1 MSKRLKDLS
10 RNWQS
15 TLIFVGGF
23 AFVGATLLI
32 ATKAA
37 GPSAWLE
44 PESSNSVVVGPATKV
59 TGDSTASNNG
69 YVKFATGSP
78 VSATNPCV
86 GAPKPAQWKHIIVLM
101 FENKRYT
108 DVIPVTNNEIGTG
121 GSAPYITAL
130 AKKCGTS
137 INKWNDGDFRVDG
150 TREFNSYNSKPSY
163 GTLTSGVSPSVSGIT
178 DNDYNDTTTVN
189 NIYKQLIDAGK
200 QGKNYYTGSAA
211 SSCTSARFSGDYHDA
226 IRFYIPTIGQSYCNS
241 HDAPISTFMNDV
253 NGTLAEF
260 VMILPTNQENMHD
273 NSVASG
279 DTWAKNFLDPLFNS
293 ARYKSGDT
301 AVFFLWD
308 EDSPIPNVLAA
319 PSIKPGSKV
328 PTPTGNPISHFS
340 AVRTFD
346 EMLGL
351 PLLGVSGQAPSL
363 LNFFNGE

>member
-1 MSKRLKDLS
+1 MTKKFIKLTQ
-10 RNWQS
+10 NWRS
-15 TLIFVGGF
+15 TIVFVAMF
-23 AFVGATLLI
+23 TVVSATLLI
-32 ATKAA
+32 ATRAA
-37 GPSAWLE
+37 GPFAQLE
-44 PESSNSVVVGPATKV
+44 PENSTVASPATKV
-59 TGDSTASNNG
+59 LNENTASNGG
-69 YVKFATGSP
+69 YVRFTGGSP

-86 GAPKPAQWKHIIVLM
+86 GAPKPAQWKHVIVLM
-101 FENKRYT
+101 FENKTYNS
-108 DVIPVTNNEIGTG
+108 VIGSS
-121 GSAPYITAL
+121 SAPYITGL
-130 AKKCGTS
+130 ANKCGTS
-137 INKWNDGDFRVDG
+137 VNKWNDGDYRVDG
-150 TREFNSYNSKPSY
+150 TREGSYNSKPSY
-163 GTLTSGVSPSVSGIT
+163 GTLTSGVSPSVSGII

-226 IRFYIPTIGQSYCNS
+226 IRYYIPTIGQSYCNS

-301 AVFFLWD
+301 TVFFIWD

-363 LNFFNGE
+363 LKFFNGE